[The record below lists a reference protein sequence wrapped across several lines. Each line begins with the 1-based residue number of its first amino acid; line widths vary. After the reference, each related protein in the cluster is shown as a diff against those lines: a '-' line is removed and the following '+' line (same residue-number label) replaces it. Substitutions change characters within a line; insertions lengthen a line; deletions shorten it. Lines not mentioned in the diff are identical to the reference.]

1 MSRVTVY
8 FFKSY
13 CRARRSICSLRCSSI
28 GKPCLVLMFS
38 LGVWAPVRVAVSA
51 IATMIRIFLISL
63 RFGIFSR
70 ETFSAA
76 RTAWLREFLHQIR
89 ELREQVVRIVWARG
103 GLRVV
108 LHAEEGQFL
117 VPHALVGVIVQID
130 VRDFHIARRKR
141 FRVHAEAMVLRGNF

>member
-1 MSRVTVY
+1 MMSRVIVY

-13 CRARRSICSLRCSSI
+13 CFASRSICSLRCSSI

-70 ETFSAA
+70 ETFSAP
-76 RTAWLREFLHQIR
+76 RTSRLREFLHQIG
-89 ELREQVVRIVWARG
+89 ELREQIVRIVRPGRG
-103 GLRVV
+103 LQVV
-108 LHAEEGQFL
+108 LHAKERQ
-117 VPHALVGVIVQID
+117 
-130 VRDFHIARRKR
+130 
-141 FRVHAEAMVLRGNF
+141 